1 MRTSKRFSHRTTVSM
16 RKPASFLKEKRDSV
30 VILVQGFAKM
40 LSKQVT
46 SSRFGIFQSAK
57 GSVISNNNN

>member
-1 MRTSKRFSHRTTVSM
+1 M